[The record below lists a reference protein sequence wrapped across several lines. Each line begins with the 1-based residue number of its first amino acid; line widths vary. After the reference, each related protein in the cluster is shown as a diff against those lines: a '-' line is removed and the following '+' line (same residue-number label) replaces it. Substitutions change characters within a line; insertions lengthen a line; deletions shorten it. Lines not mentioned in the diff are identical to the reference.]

1 VTGSIRRSPAAAQ
14 HLGGLVGVGV
24 EELLELFGGEGAD
37 CQAVALVEGRAQRLQ
52 VVLILV
58 GVGVGVGV
66 GVLAH
71 GLLPSA
77 SF

>member
-1 VTGSIRRSPAAAQ
+1 VARSIQRGPAAAQ
-14 HLGGLVGVGV
+14 RLCGLVGVGV
-24 EELLELFGGEGAD
+24 EELLELFGGEGTD

-52 VVLILV
+52 VVLVL
-58 GVGVGVGV
+58 VGVGV

-77 SF
+77 SA